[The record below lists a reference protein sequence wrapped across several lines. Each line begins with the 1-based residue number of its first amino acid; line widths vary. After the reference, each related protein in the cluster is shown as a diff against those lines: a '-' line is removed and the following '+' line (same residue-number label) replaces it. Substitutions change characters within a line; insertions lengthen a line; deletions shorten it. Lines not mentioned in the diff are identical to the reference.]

1 LQEWERYDR
10 ITYMNII
17 WKGQSF
23 FEITVKGK
31 ESEIVKIAID
41 PFDAKIG
48 LRIPKTEADV
58 LLITHDHS
66 DHSNVKAISGK
77 PFVIKEL
84 GEYEIKDVFVKGIPA
99 FHDSTEGKERGQ
111 NIIYKIVVEGLKLC
125 HLGDL
130 GQKEL
135 TPEQLEEIGE
145 VDILMIPV
153 GGTYTIDAKQ
163 ASEIIAQIEPRIVI
177 PMHYKIPGLKVQLEG
192 VAKFLKIMGAEDS
205 QKEKKLKITKAH
217 LPAEETKI
225 IVLEV

>member
-1 LQEWERYDR
+1 
-10 ITYMNII
+10 MNII

-23 FEITVKGK
+23 FEITAKGK
-31 ESEIVKIAID
+31 EGEPVKIVTD

-48 LRIPKTEADV
+48 LRVPKTEADI
-58 LLITHDHS
+58 LLVTHDHS
-66 DHSNVKAISGK
+66 DHSNIKAVAGK
-77 PFVIKEL
+77 PFIIDEP
-84 GEYEIKDVFVKGIPA
+84 GEYEIKDVFVKGISA
-99 FHDSTEGKERGQ
+99 FHDSTEGKERGGVV
-111 NIIYKIVVEGLKLC
+111 IYKIIAEGLKLC

-145 VDILMIPV
+145 VDILIVPV

-163 ASEIIAQIEPRIVI
+163 ASEIISQIEPRIVI
-177 PMHYKIPGLKVQLEG
+177 PMHYKISGLKVQLDG
-192 VAKFLKIMGAEDS
+192 VNKFLKVMGAEDS
-205 QKEKKLKITKAH
+205 QKEKKLKITKSH